1 MERLKFIDCLRG
13 MSMLF
18 VVYHHII
25 MFGMYDSIDGSIY
38 SSPINEIIVTVR
50 MPLFFFVSGF
60 VSARLS
66 REWNWHTINSKITKK
81 TQGQLIPTV
90 VMFML
95 CMFMYNL
102 NIFDWIYD
110 PLKGGYWFTWV
121 SFQIFVFWVFLSFFI
136 RNTNSLYYTSGLL
149 SISLVMLYIGYHIPL
164 TNKIVCFLSF
174 NYTLRFFIFFII
186 GTVCK
191 FNYGTICRFI
201 NNRYCVS
208 ILFVIALIPS
218 IYHIE
223 NQYLKTLFS
232 IIRILCCFAI
242 FQKLD
247 VFSRSNILSNTLS
260 YIGKHTL
267 EIYLL
272 HFFIL
277 FKVDSLALWLHSFST
292 DYCYRGHSCVFI
304 PEILSIGILTLIIS
318 FTCIG
323 IRKVIDVFPIISTM
337 MFGPQK
343 NRTI

>member
-121 SFQIFVFWVFLSFFI
+121 SFQIFVIWVFLSFFKGN
-136 RNTNSLYYTSGLL
+136 RCFPD
-149 SISLVMLYIGYHIPL
+149 YI
-164 TNKIVCFLSF
+164 
-174 NYTLRFFIFFII
+174 NY
-186 GTVCK
+186 
-191 FNYGTICRFI
+191 
-201 NNRYCVS
+201 
-208 ILFVIALIPS
+208 
-218 IYHIE
+218 
-223 NQYLKTLFS
+223 
-232 IIRILCCFAI
+232 
-242 FQKLD
+242 D
-247 VFSRSNILSNTLS
+247 VWTT
-260 YIGKHTL
+260 K
-267 EIYLL
+267 
-272 HFFIL
+272 
-277 FKVDSLALWLHSFST
+277 K
-292 DYCYRGHSCVFI
+292 
-304 PEILSIGILTLIIS
+304 
-318 FTCIG
+318 
-323 IRKVIDVFPIISTM
+323 
-337 MFGPQK
+337 
-343 NRTI
+343 